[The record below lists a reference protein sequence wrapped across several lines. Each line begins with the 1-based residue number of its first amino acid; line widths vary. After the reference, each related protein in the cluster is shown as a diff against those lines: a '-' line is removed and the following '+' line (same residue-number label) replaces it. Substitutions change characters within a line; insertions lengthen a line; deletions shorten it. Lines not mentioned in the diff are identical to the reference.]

1 MEESRKLFTP
11 ELGAAFGNG
20 FRIFAVEAGRA
31 VVAAAA
37 WNHGEQSL
45 DAEVLQRV
53 GSEEFAGFVF
63 RHAGCDEFG

>member
-20 FRIFAVEAGRA
+20 FRILAVEAGGA
-31 VVAAAA
+31 VVAATAG
-37 WNHGEQSL
+37 NHRKQSL
-45 DAEVLQRV
+45 DAEILQRV
-53 GSEEFAGFVF
+53 CSEEFASLIF